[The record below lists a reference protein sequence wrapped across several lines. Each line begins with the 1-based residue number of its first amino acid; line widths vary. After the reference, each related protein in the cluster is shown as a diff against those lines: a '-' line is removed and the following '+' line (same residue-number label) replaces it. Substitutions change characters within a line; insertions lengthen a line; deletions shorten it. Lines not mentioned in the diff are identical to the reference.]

1 MASRSKIKT
10 AARRENADRRPRAIA
25 KYVRIPSRKVAIV
38 LDLIRGKKADDA
50 LAIVMATPKAA
61 SPIVEK
67 VLKSAIANGENN
79 QQLNRDNLYVA
90 ECYANAG
97 PTLKRYHPRSRGQAF
112 SIKKRTSHVTV
123 ILDQVE

>member
-1 MASRSKIKT
+1 MASRSKNKT
-10 AARRENADRRPRAIA
+10 AVRRENADRRPRAIA

>member
-1 MASRSKIKT
+1 MASRSKNKT
-10 AARRENADRRPRAIA
+10 AVRRENADRRPRAIA

-38 LDLIRGKKADDA
+38 LDLIRGKKADEA